1 MEQVKGLWRSL
12 LQPGLLGVAIG
23 CAVGGVDAVF
33 GRVLLRLSAV
43 RDAHV
48 LPLLLLLPLGG
59 VLIAWAYRTVGR
71 GTERGMGLVFEAG
84 RGEAAEIPLRLI
96 PLIMGGTWLTHLLGG
111 SAGREGVAVQIGAAV
126 GHGVG
131 RRTGRDGKVFLIAGM
146 AAGFSGL
153 FRTPIAAVFFAL
165 EVMTAGALEYA
176 ALFPAM
182 TASFA
187 ACAVSGAL
195 GLEKFQAAVS
205 APAGLN
211 AGGAAVLLAA
221 GVLFGVTGGLF
232 ARVLAAA
239 KGWAAK
245 ALPNSLARIAALGGA
260 AALLLMLCGRGR
272 YAGLGTNLIAQA
284 TGGGTI
290 FWFDFLPK
298 FLLPV
303 LTLAAGFQGGEVTPL
318 FAVGASLGAALGP
331 LVGVDPAFLAA
342 LGYAAVFGG
351 ATNTLLAPMLIGG
364 EVFGFEN
371 LPWFFLVCALAYLF
385 NGSRSIYTA
394 QRKLAQ

>member
-48 LPLLLLLPLGG
+48 LPLVLLLPLGG

-131 RRTGRDGKVFLIAGM
+131 RRTGGNGKVFLIAGM

-153 FRTPIAAVFFAL
+153 FRTPIAAVF
-165 EVMTAGALEYA
+165 
-176 ALFPAM
+176 
-182 TASFA
+182 S
-187 ACAVSGAL
+187 
-195 GLEKFQAAVS
+195 
-205 APAGLN
+205 
-211 AGGAAVLLAA
+211 
-221 GVLFGVTGGLF
+221 
-232 ARVLAAA
+232 
-239 KGWAAK
+239 
-245 ALPNSLARIAALGGA
+245 
-260 AALLLMLCGRGR
+260 
-272 YAGLGTNLIAQA
+272 
-284 TGGGTI
+284 
-290 FWFDFLPK
+290 
-298 FLLPV
+298 
-303 LTLAAGFQGGEVTPL
+303 
-318 FAVGASLGAALGP
+318 
-331 LVGVDPAFLAA
+331 
-342 LGYAAVFGG
+342 
-351 ATNTLLAPMLIGG
+351 
-364 EVFGFEN
+364 
-371 LPWFFLVCALAYLF
+371 PW
-385 NGSRSIYTA
+385 RS
-394 QRKLAQ
+394 